1 MGRTALVT
9 GAAQGIGRAI
19 ARALSARG
27 FGVGV
32 ADIDPAVEATA
43 RELQGAGGRSSWA
56 TFDVGDRRAVEAGV
70 RGLTERLGPFDILV
84 CNAAITDQLHPALTF
99 SAEGW
104 ERELSVNLSGA
115 FWCIQAVGP
124 KMREQGWGRIIV
136 ISSMAAALG
145 LPAQVA
151 YAASKAG
158 LLGMIRTLTLELAV
172 DGVTCNA
179 ILPGVI
185 ESEKVGRFPDK
196 VKARALDAIP
206 AARLGT
212 MAEIAGVVCFL
223 CSDEAGYVNGA
234 CIPVDG
240 GLGLRSFTVGS
251 GVKSS
256 RQREA

>member
-27 FGVGV
+27 CAVGV

-43 RELQGAGGRSSWA
+43 RELQNGGGRSSWA
-56 TFDVGDRRAVEAGV
+56 TFDVADRSAVVTGV
-70 RGLTERLGPFDILV
+70 DALRERLGAFDILV
-84 CNAAITDQLHPALTF
+84 CNAAVTDQLHPALTF
-99 SAEGW
+99 SPEGW

-115 FWCIQAVGP
+115 FWCVQAVGP
-124 KMREQGWGRIIV
+124 RMREQRWGRIIV

-158 LLGMIRTLTLELAV
+158 LLGMIRTLTLELAAH
-172 DGVTCNA
+172 GVTCNA

-185 ESEKVGRFPDK
+185 ESEKVSRFPDK
-196 VKARALDAIP
+196 VKARALSAIP
-206 AARLGT
+206 AARLGK
-212 MAEIAGVVCFL
+212 MAEIAAVVTFL
-223 CSDEAGYVNGA
+223 CSDEAGYVTGA
-234 CIPVDG
+234 CLPVDG
-240 GLGLRSFTVGS
+240 GLGRSSFAVGS
-251 GVKSS
+251 GEKSG
-256 RQREA
+256 RTGAV